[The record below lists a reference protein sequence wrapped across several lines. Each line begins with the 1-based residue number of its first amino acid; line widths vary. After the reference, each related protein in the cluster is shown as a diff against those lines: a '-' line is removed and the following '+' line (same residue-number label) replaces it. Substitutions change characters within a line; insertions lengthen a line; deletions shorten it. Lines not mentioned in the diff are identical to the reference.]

1 MVRYL
6 LIFFAGVVLDLFWFP
21 LYPVPFPALNTKMIL
36 AVVGVV
42 LLGMQLVRYRRYEI
56 DKYLWGAV
64 ILAATYSVVNLVA
77 VEVNDEFDFS
87 YANYI
92 TTFFVWV
99 FSAHAAISTIRWVH
113 GKVSLKLLMWYLLAI
128 SVFQC
133 VLAIVIDN
141 VPAVANAVEMIQDNS
156 FYRDR
161 VDRLYGLGAALDPAG
176 VRFGIVLLLMAFVL
190 CVDEQVQQSKLQ
202 IALIIFSFIIIS
214 VLGNMIARTT
224 TVGMAMGVGVIIL
237 STGLYRFVITPQS
250 VKIYSIVGIAL
261 LIFIPLGV
269 VLYNTDPFFYGQMR
283 FAFEG
288 FFNWVETGTWRTGS
302 TDLLATMWRWP
313 ETTKGWIIGTGLFG
327 TFLYGTDIGYCRLIL
342 YSGIVGFSVFALF
355 FVYHAYVFINTYR
368 RYRYMFVLLLAMSFI
383 IWYKVSTDLFF
394 FYALLYV
401 FRDEQ
406 EAGYSPKLT
415 IA

>member
-1 MVRYL
+1 
-6 LIFFAGVVLDLFWFP
+6 
-21 LYPVPFPALNTKMIL
+21 
-36 AVVGVV
+36 
-42 LLGMQLVRYRRYEI
+42 
-56 DKYLWGAV
+56 
-64 ILAATYSVVNLVA
+64 
-77 VEVNDEFDFS
+77 
-87 YANYI
+87 
-92 TTFFVWV
+92 
-99 FSAHAAISTIRWVH
+99 
-113 GKVSLKLLMWYLLAI
+113 
-128 SVFQC
+128 
-133 VLAIVIDN
+133 
-141 VPAVANAVEMIQDNS
+141 
-156 FYRDR
+156 
-161 VDRLYGLGAALDPAG
+161 
-176 VRFGIVLLLMAFVL
+176 
-190 CVDEQVQQSKLQ
+190 
-202 IALIIFSFIIIS
+202 
-214 VLGNMIARTT
+214 MIARTT